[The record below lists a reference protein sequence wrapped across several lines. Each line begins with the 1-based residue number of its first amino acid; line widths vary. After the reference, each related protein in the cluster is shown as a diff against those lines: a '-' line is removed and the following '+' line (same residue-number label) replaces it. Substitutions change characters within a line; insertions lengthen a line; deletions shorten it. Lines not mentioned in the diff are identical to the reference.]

1 MTNVARFTGIDSF
14 DAELSAFMNKLA
26 TTTKRSVETALGE
39 AREILKQ
46 KIITEV
52 ENDDVYEP
60 KVYKRRS
67 EGSGR
72 GAPLSDMDAYSQI
85 IEPVAVNVNGNLQVT
100 SRLYYNPQG
109 GHKVSKWHTAD
120 YDELIGRI
128 EKKDPPYTWE
138 PKNGEIPA
146 RPFWQHFVNQ
156 MVDEKDLERFF
167 ISAINMYDTSL
178 DIQADGDLIRESRDG
193 TY

>member
-1 MTNVARFTGIDSF
+1 MARFTGIDSF

-26 TTTKRSVETALGE
+26 STTRQSVEAALGE

-52 ENDDVYEP
+52 ENDDVYKP

-67 EGSGR
+67 EKAGR

-85 IEPVAVNVNGNLQVT
+85 IEPVAVNANGNLQVT
-100 SRLYYNPQG
+100 SRLYYNPKG
-109 GHKVSKWHTAD
+109 THRVARWNTAD
-120 YDELIGRI
+120 TPNELIGRI

-167 ISAINMYDTSL
+167 ISAMNMYDTSL
-178 DIQADGDLIRESRDG
+178 DIQADGDLVRDGRDG